1 MENIRAF
8 IAIELSDPIKASL
21 SSLIAKLRSKEHHSA
36 KYVKWVDPKGIHLTL
51 KFLGNVTPDQ
61 VPRIIDA
68 ITPSAESLSPLKL
81 QLGKLG
87 VFPNLQ
93 RPRVIW
99 VAITGE
105 VKPLITLQQDIDQ
118 ALAPLGFPP
127 EGRSFSPHLT
137 IGRLREQATPME
149 RSSIGSLI
157 PATEFEGGPI
167 LEIDQINLMKSTL
180 TPSGAIYNRLASI
193 KLHSG

>member
-1 MENIRAF
+1 MEKIRAF
-8 IAIELSDPIKASL
+8 IAIELSDPIKVSL

-51 KFLGNVTPDQ
+51 KFLGNIAPDQ
-61 VPRIIDA
+61 VPRIIES
-68 ITPSAESLSPLKL
+68 ITPSTQSLSPLKL

-87 VFPNLQ
+87 AFPNLQ

-99 VAITGE
+99 VAVTGE
-105 VKPLITLQQDIDQ
+105 VKPLITLQQDVEQ

-137 IGRLREQATPME
+137 LGRLREQATPME
-149 RSSIGSLI
+149 RSSIGSI
-157 PATEFEGGPI
+157 ISATEFEGGPT
-167 LEIDQINLMKSTL
+167 LEVDQIFLMRSTL
-180 TPSGAIYNRLASI
+180 TPSGAIYNHLASI

>member
-1 MENIRAF
+1 MEKIRAF

-36 KYVKWVDPKGIHLTL
+36 KYVKWVDLKGIHLTL
-51 KFLGNVTPDQ
+51 KFLGDVAPDQ
-61 VPRIIDA
+61 VPQIIKA
-68 ITPSAESLSPLKL
+68 ITPSAQSLSPLKL
-81 QLGKLG
+81 QLGKPG
-87 VFPNLQ
+87 AFPNLQ

-99 VAITGE
+99 VAVTGE
-105 VKPLITLQQDIDQ
+105 VKPLITLQQDIEQ
-118 ALAPLGFPP
+118 ALAPLGFPH

-137 IGRLREQATPME
+137 LGRLREQATPTE

-157 PATEFEGGPI
+157 STTEFEGGPV
-167 LEIDQINLMKSTL
+167 LEVDHINLMRSTL

-193 KLHSG
+193 ELHSG

>member
-51 KFLGNVTPDQ
+51 KFLGNVAPDQ
-61 VPRIIDA
+61 VPRIIET
-68 ITPSAESLSPLKL
+68 ITPSAQSLSPLKL

-99 VAITGE
+99 VAVTGE
-105 VKPLITLQQDIDQ
+105 VKPLTTLQQDIDQ
-118 ALAPLGFPP
+118 ALAPLGFPR

-137 IGRLREQATPME
+137 LGRFREQATPME
-149 RSSIGSLI
+149 RSCIGSLI
-157 PATEFEGGPI
+157 SATEFEDSPT
-167 LEIDQINLMKSTL
+167 LEVDQICLMRSTL

-193 KLHSG
+193 ELHNG

>member
-1 MENIRAF
+1 MEKIRAF
-8 IAIELSDPIKASL
+8 IAIELSDPIKVSL

-36 KYVKWVDPKGIHLTL
+36 KYVKWVDPKGMHLTL
-51 KFLGNVTPDQ
+51 KFLGNIAPDQ
-61 VPRIIDA
+61 VPRIIET
-68 ITPSAESLSPLKL
+68 ITPSTQSLSPLKL

-87 VFPNLQ
+87 AFPNLQ

-99 VAITGE
+99 VAVTGE
-105 VKPLITLQQDIDQ
+105 VKPLITLQQDVEQ

-137 IGRLREQATPME
+137 LGRLREQATPME
-149 RSSIGSLI
+149 RSSIGSI
-157 PATEFEGGPI
+157 ISATEFEGGPT
-167 LEIDQINLMKSTL
+167 LEVDQIFLMRSTL
-180 TPSGAIYNRLASI
+180 TPSGAIYNHLASI